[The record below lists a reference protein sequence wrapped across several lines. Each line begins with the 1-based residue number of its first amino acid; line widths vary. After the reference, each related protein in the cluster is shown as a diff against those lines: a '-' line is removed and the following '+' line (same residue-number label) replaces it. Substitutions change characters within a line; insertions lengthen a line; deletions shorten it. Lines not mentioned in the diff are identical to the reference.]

1 MQEVP
6 ASPCPHPAWAGGRAW
21 GALGWAQSKGLL
33 FLLTC
38 RTDWLLTDRL
48 LLRVLGRT
56 GGQPGLKTLRPSPRG
71 GPVAGRG
78 ERPEQGLLGAGRG
91 HRRWG
96 ATHPTQV
103 AWGPEGGDGSPSQA
117 AGVSEPGGLRTG
129 PHPGGKSPDLG
140 GRQPPLWQGAGV
152 GGGPSPAPLAA
163 GIGTGRYPSCAGAT
177 EGAALRCIRRA
188 GESSG
193 TQARCP
199 VGSHSK
205 PLAGDRRRARPQGA
219 EPSRA
224 GCCQPPPSPLPT
236 SSWGSRFAEWVP
248 TWHSSFRKRTPGS
261 RPPPQQQPGLA
272 AESGSALRAESWGPY
287 PYGSAQAAR
296 APCIP
301 DTAGASPCALHIGP
315 ALVREGGAGS
325 SAEVAVPWQLSHT
338 LCTCCRARPA
348 PLRPPTPP
356 RPVFAWAL
364 GAGDASVEGS
374 RGPSTP
380 AAGGAADRDQAEN
393 PAPPP
398 PAVTLGASRG
408 SGLGCEGGP
417 TPLTAQRRGP
427 SPAPPPGHSPHLAL
441 PAVPLVPSDADVIP
455 RLRPLSW
462 LEPPVPTRLPGN
474 PGWRGRPERVCTED
488 GLGSQSGLLALERT
502 QDRSTRQ
509 VGQEESTERLAS
521 A

>member
-1 MQEVP
+1 M
-6 ASPCPHPAWAGGRAW
+6 RAQVLRL
-21 GALGWAQSKGLL
+21 GALWEATASRWLG
-33 FLLTC
+33 
-38 RTDWLLTDRL
+38 TDAVPGP
-48 LLRVLGRT
+48 RVR
-56 GGQPGLKTLRPSPRG
+56 SPRG
-71 GPVAGRG
+71 
-78 ERPEQGLLGAGRG
+78 LGA
-91 HRRWG
+91 
-96 ATHPTQV
+96 ASLP
-103 AWGPEGGDGSPSQA
+103 QA
-117 AGVSEPGGLRTG
+117 L
-129 PHPGGKSPDLG
+129 
-140 GRQPPLWQGAGV
+140 
-152 GGGPSPAPLAA
+152 
-163 GIGTGRYPSCAGAT
+163 
-177 EGAALRCIRRA
+177 
-188 GESSG
+188 
-193 TQARCP
+193 
-199 VGSHSK
+199 
-205 PLAGDRRRARPQGA
+205 
-219 EPSRA
+219 
-224 GCCQPPPSPLPT
+224 SPLP
-236 SSWGSRFAEWVP
+236 
-248 TWHSSFRKRTPGS
+248 PGDPAS
-261 RPPPQQQPGLA
+261 QNGFPPGTAASGRGLQGHGHPPQQQPGLA

-338 LCTCCRARPA
+338 LGTCCRARPA